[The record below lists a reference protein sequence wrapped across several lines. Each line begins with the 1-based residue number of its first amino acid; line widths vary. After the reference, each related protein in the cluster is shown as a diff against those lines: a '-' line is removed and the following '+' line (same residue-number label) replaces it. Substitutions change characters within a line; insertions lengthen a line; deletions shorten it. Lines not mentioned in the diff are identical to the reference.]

1 METFLIDEWIGAEDD
16 VIAVLDEASLSLVR
30 TRTREAAAAQKLTAV
45 DTERLTTIAS
55 ELGRNQLRHAE
66 RGLFTARAIA
76 RGEHRGVELV
86 AADEGNGIADPTR
99 AFEGRPRVEGSLGFG
114 LASARSL
121 AFELDVDIRLGEGTC
136 IRARVFD
143 GAHDVHDARGGPPK
157 RREIG
162 IYGRPHRDEVRS
174 GDHAGA
180 WRDEDRLL
188 LAVCDG
194 LGHGD
199 PARSAAGEAM
209 RTVAA
214 HRGSSPMAILDAA
227 HAALGP
233 TRGAVMAVLA
243 LRQGETSLDLASVGN
258 VTAELVQPRASRRFA
273 GSSFVLG
280 SPQRTWRAQAA
291 QVAVAPEETVVLFT
305 DGIAS
310 RASIEDDLM
319 LLRDHPVVIAHQLVE
334 RFGRED
340 DDVLV
345 LVAR

>member
-16 VIAVLDEASLSLVR
+16 AIAVVDEASLSLLR
-30 TRTREAAAAQKLTAV
+30 TRTREVAAAQQLTAV

-55 ELGRNQLRHAE
+55 ELGRNQLRHAR
-66 RGLFTARAIA
+66 RGLFTARATN
-76 RGEHRGVELV
+76 RGEHRGVELT
-86 AADEGNGIADPTR
+86 AADEGDGIADPTSVL
-99 AFEGRPRVEGSLGFG
+99 EGRPRVEGSLGFG

-121 AFELDVDIRLGEGTC
+121 AFELDVDVRLREGTC

-143 GAHDVHDARGGPPK
+143 GTHGTPPK

-180 WRDEDRLL
+180 YRDEDQLL

-209 RTVAA
+209 RAVVRNRA
-214 HRGSSPMAILDAA
+214 SSPMAILEAV

-243 LRQGETSLDLASVGN
+243 LRQGDTSLDLASVGN
-258 VTAELVQPRASRRFA
+258 VTAELVQPRASRRFG

-280 SPQRTWRAQAA
+280 SPQRAWRAQPA
-291 QVAVAPEETVVLFT
+291 QDVATREEAVVLFT

-310 RASIEDDLM
+310 RASIEADLT
-319 LLRDHPVVIAHQLVE
+319 LLRDHPVVIAHQLVA
-334 RFGRED
+334 RFGRDD

-345 LVAR
+345 LVAK